1 MKNYKEELKILSI
14 GNSFSVDT
22 MEHVANIAL
31 SLGVKKVTLG
41 NLYIGGCSINM
52 HFRNAENDAPDYTY
66 FTNSGD
72 GWSESPSFKISDAV
86 KSESWD
92 FISIQ
97 HGSGDGGCYSDPKS
111 YEKLSAL
118 IDYVRSLAWQGVKI
132 AFNMTW
138 VAEPTHDHH
147 ELAFY
152 GGDHILTYK
161 RIAETTE
168 NTVLPTKGLDIL
180 SPVGT
185 AVQNART
192 AGLPALLTR
201 DGYHLSLGL
210 GRYVAGLAFLKAL
223 TGCDIVNIGWAP
235 EGVSEKEKAVAV
247 SAALAA
253 VDSPFD
259 ITKL

>member
-31 SLGVKKVTLG
+31 SLGVKKVKLG

-52 HFRNAENDAPDYTY
+52 HFRNAENDAPNYTY
-66 FTNSGD
+66 YTNSGD
-72 GWSESPSFKISDAV
+72 GWSEIPSFKISDAV
-86 KSESWD
+86 KSENWD
-92 FISIQ
+92 IISIQ
-97 HGSGDGGCYSDPKS
+97 NGSGDGSRYSDPKS

-147 ELAFY
+147 ELVFY
-152 GGDHILTYK
+152 GGDQILTYK
-161 RIAETTE
+161 MIAETTK
-168 NTVLPTKGLDIL
+168 NTVLPTNGLDIL

-192 AGLPALLTR
+192 AGLPTLLTR
-201 DGYHLSLGL
+201 DGYHLSYSL
-210 GRYVAGLAFLKAL
+210 GRYTAGLTFLKAL
-223 TGCDIVNIGWAP
+223 TGCDIGNVEWVP
-235 EGVSEKEKAVAV
+235 EGVSKKEKAIAV

-259 ITKL
+259 ITKI